1 MTLKSA
7 LQLKTASAIWQKAV
21 KSFSLLSD
29 RLVRAVPMIVGGQS
43 RSWVKAV
50 FHFTRLVM
58 RIKHDQ
64 GSKGLAL
71 LLKASSLMIMRSVAG
86 TKLTNSRDA
95 GLAISANRQGL
106 PRWIPVLH
114 RKLISDGDR
123 LVIRLYLG
131 FCTLYRVLDFKGKLS
146 LSTITDPGK
155 DITAISAQFSK
166 FMETYL
172 LLLVGLVLNLYRRHV
187 IVRTLSFGASATD
200 LEGLFAL

>member
-50 FHFTRLVM
+50 FHFSRFVM
-58 RIKHDQ
+58 RIKHAQ
-64 GSKGLAL
+64 GSRGLAL
-71 LLKASSLMIMRSVAG
+71 MLKASSLMIMRSVAG
-86 TKLTNSRDA
+86 SKLANSRDA
-95 GLAISANRQGL
+95 GVAVSSNRQGL
-106 PRWIPVLH
+106 PRWIPVIF
-114 RKLISDGDR
+114 RKRISDGDR
-123 LVIRLYLG
+123 WVIRLFLG

-155 DITAISAQFSK
+155 DITAIQNQFSS
-166 FMETYL
+166 FMETFM
-172 LLLVGLVLNLYRRHV
+172 LNIGR
-187 IVRTLSFGASATD
+187 FGIKPIP
-200 LEGLFAL
+200 